1 MKGGH
6 HPLAYARV
14 CLRLALQRPVEPLA
28 RLGLHGVASRERV
41 TGVSLGNRSFHGRF
55 DAPGF
60 PVLYA
65 AEDLVTCEAEI
76 THHLMTHYLA
86 HAGPKPRVFTCQ
98 VLQVP
103 LSGLFDDLRRP
114 DRASLCAP
122 TAKAYPAARA
132 YAWAAFEADLDGLL
146 YPSPRHPGGTC
157 IARFLPSG
165 MRIHTTVAGEKSFRW
180 NGNKMMKNLC
190 PLRPLRLIH

>member
-1 MKGGH
+1 MPAH
-6 HPLAYARV
+6 RRPFPYANL
-14 CLRLALQRPVEPLA
+14 CLRLALQRPVTALA
-28 RLGLHGVASRERV
+28 RLGLKTIGSRERV
-41 TGVSLGNRSFHGRF
+41 YGVAPGNRSFYGRF

-65 AEDLVTCEAEI
+65 AEELTTCEAEVV
-76 THHLMTHYLA
+76 HHLMTHYLA
-86 HAGPKPRVFTCQ
+86 QATLRPRVFMYQ

-103 LSGLFDDLRRP
+103 LSGLFDDLRHR
-114 DRASLCAP
+114 DRAGLCAP

-157 IARFLPSG
+157 IAKFLGSG
-165 MRIHTTVAGEKSFRW
+165 LRIHTSVIGERTFHW
-180 NGNKMMKNLC
+180 NGKKL
-190 PLRPLRLIH
+190 LRS